1 MIGISAIA
9 HNPDVDLNKVKKER
23 VEPDRPQSE
32 IEDLDKLC
40 EELKKLKKQLENEEK
55 QKWRLQKKNL

>member
-9 HNPDVDLNKVKKER
+9 HNPDVDSSKVKKER
-23 VEPDRPQSE
+23 IESNNPQSE
-32 IEDLDKLC
+32 IEGLDKLC

-55 QKWRLQKKNL
+55 QK